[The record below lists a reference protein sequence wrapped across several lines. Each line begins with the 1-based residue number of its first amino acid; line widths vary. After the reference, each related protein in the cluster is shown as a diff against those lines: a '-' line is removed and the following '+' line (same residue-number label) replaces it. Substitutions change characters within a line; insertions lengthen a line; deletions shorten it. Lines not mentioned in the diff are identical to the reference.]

1 MSEWADRERV
11 LSPESS
17 AEPGKWDTSRAEYLR
32 GLMDAASDPEVQVIV
47 AMFASQTGKTEALQN
62 IVGFHVDQDPSPTL
76 VVMPT
81 LDLAESYSKDRLA
94 PMLRDTPALEG
105 KISDSRSRD
114 SENTLLHK
122 RFPGGHITMAG
133 ANSPASLASRP
144 IRLLV
149 CDEVDRYPPS
159 AGTEGDPV
167 SLARKRTTTFWN
179 RKIVLTSS
187 PSIKGLSRI
196 EQAYL
201 ESDQRRL
208 WVPCGHCGEWQ
219 TLQWKQVQWSPGRPE
234 EAGYECAHCHVIWTD
249 VERWAA
255 VAKGE
260 WRAGAPFNGIA
271 GFHLSE
277 LYSSWVHLADTVR
290 NFLEA
295 KPHQERLKVWVNTAL
310 AETWEEDAEK
320 LDENVLRDRVED
332 WGEKP
337 PAEILIITAG
347 VDVQDDRIEVEI
359 VGWGLG
365 EESWSLD
372 HQVLYGDPSGP
383 FLWNQL
389 DDLLLTRIKTA
400 DGVDLP
406 ISVTAVDTGGHYTQA
421 AYAFCKERWHRRV
434 YAIKGMGGAGR
445 RVWPKKASRNNKG
458 GVNLF
463 LIGVDAAKDV
473 VISRLKKKQVGP
485 AYCHFPIGR
494 EAEYFK
500 QFTAEKVVTKYVRG
514 FPVRVYKK
522 DPSIRNEA
530 LDLRVYAYAA
540 FLSLNVNWG
549 RTQKWKQDERVR
561 QKDLFKSERQLPPE
575 YAPEAPGAPPVPAS
589 GTRQPPRGG
598 RRVVRSSFV
607 GR

>member
-62 IVGFHVDQDPSPTL
+62 IVGFHVDQDPSPIL

-122 RFPGGHITMAG
+122 RFAGGHITMAG

-144 IRLLV
+144 IRVLV

-219 TLQWKQVQWSPGRPE
+219 TLEWKQVQWSPGRPE
-234 EAGYECAHCHVIWTD
+234 EAGYECAHCHTIWTD

-260 WRAGAPFNGIA
+260 WRAAAPFNGVA
-271 GFHLSE
+271 GFQLSE

-295 KPHQERLKVWVNTAL
+295 KPHQERLKVWINTAL

-320 LDENVLRDRVED
+320 LDENVLADRVEN
-332 WGEKP
+332 WGKKV
-337 PAEILIITAG
+337 PAEVLVVTAG
-347 VDVQDDRIEVEI
+347 VDVQDDRLEVEL
-359 VGWGLG
+359 VGWTVG

-372 HQVLYGDPSGP
+372 HQVIYGDPSAP

-389 DDLLLTRIKTA
+389 DDLLLTRIATS
-400 DGVDLP
+400 DGRMLP
-406 ISVTAVDTGGHYTQA
+406 VSAASVDTGGHYTQQ
-421 AYAFCKERWHRRV
+421 AYAFCKPRFRRRV
-434 YAIKGMGGAGR
+434 YAIKGMAGAGR
-445 RVWPKKASRNNKG
+445 PVWPKRASKNNKG
-458 GVNLF
+458 RVNLF
-463 LIGVDAAKDV
+463 LIGVDAAKDM
-473 VISRLKKKQVGP
+473 VIARLKTTEAGP
-485 AYCHFPIGR
+485 GYCHFPEGR
-494 EAEYFK
+494 DAEYFR
-500 QFTAEKVVTKYVRG
+500 QFTAEKVVTKRHKG
-514 FPVRVYKK
+514 FPVRVYEKIAG
-522 DPSIRNEA
+522 IRNEA

-540 FLSLNVNWG
+540 LVALNVNWG
-549 RTQKWKQDERVR
+549 RLQAAKEEAKVR
-561 QKDLFKSERQLPPE
+561 QKDLFTSERQEPRE
-575 YAPEAPGAPPVPAS
+575 YAPEAPGALPSPNAGARPP
-589 GTRQPPRGG
+589 GRGG